1 MILDKSNIINFSVAN
16 EMNKLELQSEME
28 NLLPYLRKK
37 LNNFSLKIEINV
49 TETIKKEIAFS
60 PQEKYQHLLKA
71 NNVLDDLRKKF
82 DLDF

>member
-1 MILDKSNIINFSVAN
+1 
-16 EMNKLELQSEME
+16 MNKIELYSEIQ

-37 LNNFSLKIEINV
+37 LNNFSLKIEINI
-49 TETIKKEIAFS
+49 TETIKEEVVFS

-71 NNVLDDLRKKF
+71 NNVLDELRKKF

>member
-37 LNNFSLKIEINV
+37 LNNFSLKIEINI
-49 TETIKKEIAFS
+49 TETIKEEIAFS

>member
-37 LNNFSLKIEINV
+37 LNNFSLKIEINI
-49 TETIKKEIAFS
+49 TEVIKEEIAFS
-60 PQEKYQHLLKA
+60 PQEKYQYLLKA
-71 NNVLDDLRKKF
+71 NNVLDELRKKF